1 MLTRNYLKFIWFITV
16 ALIAAKADAQ
26 FLWKTD
32 STTTTATDSIMV
44 NGVLPDSTIMQM
56 TEAELFVWAFE
67 NDSLPTDS
75 LPQYEQVT
83 LPKDFFTP
91 AIYTNYQVMDTLSFT
106 EPLPDLTN
114 PATKWIN
121 QINDQARF
129 IDRFRQNYW
138 LNHLGT
144 VKYNVATLPEPPKK
158 YEATV
163 DAESARIIVKEITID
178 KSKVSADAT
187 VAEVKRKNWLTNF
200 DFALQFSQAYISP
213 NWYQGGNNNLN
224 MLINAVYSIKLNT
237 AFHPELLF
245 ETTAQYKLAMNS
257 APDDTLRSY
266 NISQDMFQINSKF
279 GYKAIKHWYYTVT
292 FLLKTP
298 IFHGYKSNTRNL
310 TAALFSPGEINFG
323 LGMSYSY
330 QNPKKTFTFGASI
343 SPMSYN
349 LKTILNSR
357 MPAQNYGIEA
367 GHKTASQIGS
377 SAELTWTWKMAY
389 NITYTSRLFSF
400 TDYDYLQGDWQN
412 TFTFNINR
420 YLSTNLFIDLRYDSS
435 KPRMA
440 DSNWHLW
447 QLKEI
452 LSFGFSYKM

>member
-1 MLTRNYLKFIWFITV
+1 MLTRNYLKFIVV
-16 ALIAAKADAQ
+16 AATIISAVKVNAQ
-26 FLWKTD
+26 FVWKTD
-32 STTTTATDSIMV
+32 STATVMTDSTLAMDSDTTAM
-44 NGVLPDSTIMQM
+44 M
-56 TEAELFVWAFE
+56 TEAEMFVWAFE
-67 NDSLPTDS
+67 NDALATDS
-75 LPQYEQVT
+75 LPQYEPVA
-83 LPKDFFTP
+83 LPKEFFTP
-91 AIYTNYQVMDTLSFT
+91 AIYTNYQILDTLTYT
-106 EPLPDLTN
+106 EPLPDLNT

-129 IDRFRQNYW
+129 IDQFRQNYW
-138 LNHLGT
+138 LNHLGS

-158 YEATV
+158 YEASV
-163 DAESARIIVKEITID
+163 DAKSARIIVKEINID

-224 MLINAVYSIKLNT
+224 MLLNAVYSIKLNT
-237 AFHPELLF
+237 AFHPNLLF
-245 ETTAQYKLAMNS
+245 ETTAQYKLSMNS

-266 NISQDMFQINSKF
+266 NISQDMFQLNSKF

-310 TAALFSPGEINFG
+310 TAALFSPGEINLG

-349 LKTILNSR
+349 LKTVLNSR
-357 MPAQNYGIEA
+357 MPVTNYGIEA
-367 GHKTASQIGS
+367 GHKSVSQIGS

-400 TDYDYLQGDWQN
+400 TDYEYLQGDWQN

-440 DSNWHLW
+440 DTNWHLW
-447 QLKEI
+447 QLKEV
-452 LSFGFSYKM
+452 LSFGFNYKI